1 MGVDMRLRRYTAEW
15 WEYLT
20 ANSKYQGLDLLRAIA
35 ITVVV
40 LWHFD
45 STMFRT
51 GWTGVNL
58 FFILSGFLI
67 GTILLKAFEA
77 ARFSYWGYLT
87 SRFLRIYPL
96 YIVVVAF
103 YLFHMHAR
111 GFVTDPESLLAI
123 AALQASFLPT
133 LAYDFWGLQLPYY
146 AVTWSLVVEIAFYIT
161 IPVILFVL
169 FKLRIVWVG
178 LLVLA
183 GAFLWLR
190 FGIASTLNPDDPN
203 WHFVYFLRPYFRY
216 DELLY
221 GVAVA
226 YAVHRR
232 YGALRWTFLVAGLV
246 GLAIISHYIWHIP
259 KADQYPSMALMTWES
274 VVFPTLL
281 AAIFAAIVYGVY
293 DKRWSCTPV
302 NAIARLA
309 YPLYLTHYL
318 IIPLSFGWTSYLLFS
333 LAASVVTSF
342 AIEYPFIRLYKNRR
356 EQAAVSAGTPLS
368 PA

>member
-1 MGVDMRLRRYTAEW
+1 MGLRDYSIEW
-15 WEYLT
+15 WHYLT
-20 ANSKYQGLDLLRAIA
+20 TNSKYQGLDLLRAIA

-45 STMFRT
+45 ASLFRT

-67 GTILLKAFEA
+67 GAILLKAFEA
-77 ARFSYWGYLT
+77 KRFSYREYFA

-96 YIVVVAF
+96 YVVAVAL
-103 YLFHMHAR
+103 YLFNLWHW
-111 GFVTDPESLLAI
+111 GFVADSETLFVI
-123 AALQASFLPT
+123 AGLHFSFLQT
-133 LAYDFWGLQLPYY
+133 LAYDFWGLLLPAYP
-146 AVTWSLVVEIAFYIT
+146 VTWSLVVEVAFYIT
-161 IPVILFVL
+161 IPVVLFVF

-178 LLVLA
+178 LIAVA
-183 GAFLWLR
+183 GAFLWIR
-190 FGIASTLNPDDPN
+190 SDIASRLNPDDAA
-203 WHFVYFLRPYFRY
+203 WHFVYYLRPYFHY

-232 YGALRWTFLVAGLV
+232 YGAFRWLFLLAGLV
-246 GLAIISHYIWHIP
+246 GLAFISHHIWNIP
-259 KADQYPSMALMTWES
+259 KADHFPSMALLTWEA
-274 VVFPTLL
+274 VFFPTLL

-293 DKRWSCTPV
+293 DKPWSCVPV
-302 NAIARLA
+302 NVIARLA

-318 IIPLSFGWTSYLLFS
+318 IIQLSFGWTSYLIFS
-333 LAASVVTSF
+333 FAASIVASF
-342 AIEYPFIRLYKNRR
+342 AIEYPFIRMYKNRR
-356 EQAAVSAGTPLS
+356 EQAAVSAGMPLS